1 MASIHTIST
10 WIGLLIILGPLKL
23 NSQLLIPLGKIQS
36 LLKVNSKNL
45 RIGRELGSIQECSLI
60 GDHFSIHS

>member
-1 MASIHTIST
+1 MVSIHMIST

-23 NSQLLIPLGKIQS
+23 NSQPLTLLGKIQS

-45 RIGRELGSIQECSLI
+45 KIGRELGSIQGCSLI

>member
-1 MASIHTIST
+1 MVSIHMIST

-23 NSQLLIPLGKIQS
+23 NSQPLTPLVKIQS
-36 LLKVNSKNL
+36 LSKVNFKNL
-45 RIGRELGSIQECSLI
+45 RIGRELASIQGCSHI